1 PAARWPGNVSEDTL
15 MTMGRRLA
23 LLGLLLGFAAAA
35 RGDDWPQW
43 MGPQRD
49 DVWRETGILE
59 KFPAGGLKVKWR
71 VPIDGGYAGP
81 AVAGGRVYVLDYVAT
96 AGDRSKPNPS
106 ARNKLQGR

>member
-1 PAARWPGNVSEDTL
+1 MD
-15 MTMGRRLA
+15 RRI
-23 LLGLLLGFAAAA
+23 LLPLVAFLLPLSLA

-49 DVWRETGILE
+49 DVWRETGILD
-59 KFPAGGLKVKWR
+59 KFPAGGLTVKWR

-81 AVAGGRVYVLDYVAT
+81 AVAGGRVYVPDYVAT

-106 ARNKLQGR
+106 ARDKLQGRERVL